1 MNRGLAIEMAKRAAA
16 GLSHS
21 DREALALALAS
32 AASGEAVEF
41 VRCDRD
47 TLTAWIPDA
56 PQARI
61 EGGVRFTDEDRELIE
76 RCGLKEADVARQIA
90 SEREARK
97 RNGGP
102 VHLTDAEAER
112 LRRAGYDP
120 ELLARTKVCH
130 SPTEFFRLKA
140 EVGA

>member
-1 MNRGLAIEMAKRAAA
+1 M
-16 GLSHS
+16 
-21 DREALALALAS
+21 ALAS

-61 EGGVRFTDEDRELIE
+61 ERGVRFTDEDRELIE
-76 RCGLKEADVARQIA
+76 RCGLKEADVAKQIA
-90 SEREARK
+90 EARK

-130 SPTEFFRLKA
+130 HSPTEFFRLKA